1 MNWFKKKTNTD
12 EAYLHYKLGNIYEEP
27 RTHRKQL
34 NENDFFGD
42 EIPSLPPAEDS
53 KPTAQATPPA
63 AAAEPSLESE
73 GVSDEKLENSFRFGG
88 RKWLGYLI
96 TILLLFFIYSGSSF
110 AWNYMQHVWEA
121 NATELAANKNTVA
134 SFEWDIKA
142 FMDKL
147 KPDKQTT
154 TTTDAV
160 AQIDESAV
168 TEAAA
173 ESVETDAATHAA
185 LNTAS
190 SLHANLIEQNNA
202 LKDAVVAYST
212 RQISRA
218 SLQGTSSI
226 ALLSLVTAQT
236 TLDSLEEG
244 ALKSSLMARV
254 ANLKTFAE
262 VVVTEP
268 RTSIVAVAN
277 TYLEVEGTESLTTV
291 AQIRG
296 LLDENGI
303 AYTEEGNTLHFS
315 LSEKTE

>member
-1 MNWFKKKTNTD
+1 MKWFKKKTNTD
-12 EAYLHYKLGNIYEEP
+12 EAYLHYKLGDIYEEP
-27 RTHRKQL
+27 RTRRKQL

-42 EIPSLPPAEDS
+42 EIPPRPPTEDINPAAQTTPPLPAEES
-53 KPTAQATPPA
+53 GP
-63 AAAEPSLESE
+63 ESE
-73 GVSDEKLENSFRFGG
+73 GVSDEKLEKSFRFGG
-88 RKWLGYLI
+88 RKWLRYLV

-121 NATELAANKNTVA
+121 NATEVAANKNTVA
-134 SFEWDIKA
+134 SFEWDLKA
-142 FMDKL
+142 FMEKF

-168 TEAAA
+168 TEAAI
-173 ESVETDAATHAA
+173 ESVETDAATHTV

-190 SLHANLIEQNNA
+190 SLHANLIKQNNA

-218 SLQGTSSI
+218 SLQGASSL
-226 ALLSLVTAQT
+226 ALLSLVPAQT
-236 TLDSLEEG
+236 TLDAFADG
-244 ALKSSLMARV
+244 PLKSSLMTRV

-268 RTSIVAVAN
+268 RTSIVSVAN
-277 TYLEVEGTESLTTV
+277 AHLETEGAESLTTV
-291 AQIRG
+291 AQIRT

-303 AYTEEGNTLHFS
+303 AYTEEGNTINFS

>member
-1 MNWFKKKTNTD
+1 MNWFKKKTDTD

-42 EIPSLPPAEDS
+42 EIPPRPSTEGAHTPAQTPPLPAE
-53 KPTAQATPPA
+53 
-63 AAAEPSLESE
+63 EPGSESE
-73 GVSDEKLENSFRFGG
+73 GVSDEKLETSYRFGG
-88 RKWLGYLI
+88 RKWLRHLV
-96 TILLLFFIYSGSSF
+96 TILLVFFLYSGSSF

-134 SFEWDIKA
+134 SFEWDLKS

-147 KPDKQTT
+147 KPDRQTT
-154 TTTDAV
+154 TTTDAI
-160 AQIDESAV
+160 AQIDEAAV
-168 TEAAA
+168 AEATV
-173 ESVETDAATHAA
+173 ESVETDAATHTV
-185 LNTAS
+185 LNTVS
-190 SLHANLIEQNNA
+190 SLHANLIKQNNA
-202 LKDAVVAYST
+202 VKDAVVAYST

-218 SLQGTSSI
+218 SLQGASSI
-226 ALLSLVTAQT
+226 ALVSLVPAQA

-291 AQIRG
+291 AQIRV

-303 AYTEEGNTLHFS
+303 AYTEEGNTINFS